1 VCLAQ
6 YADILNPT
14 AAKENFLPPCD
25 SLELE
30 QETRFTVNS
39 AAEME
44 KKNISPATGLT
55 YTNRS
60 VIIALIF
67 RMEKFMKIEQVEAYS
82 GLVKFLQ
89 LLSINIKIYL
99 VVVKHG
105 RMNYKD
111 NESFMSAFL

>member
-30 QETRFTVNS
+30 QETRFTDNS
-39 AAEME
+39 AAGME
-44 KKNISPATGLT
+44 KKYISPATGLT

-82 GLVKFLQ
+82 GPVQFLQ
-89 LLSINIKIYL
+89 LLSIKIYL

-111 NESFMSAFL
+111 TESDMSAFL

>member
-1 VCLAQ
+1 LFLAQ

-39 AAEME
+39 AAGME
-44 KKNISPATGLT
+44 KKYISPATGLT

-82 GLVKFLQ
+82 GPDKDFSVVIYFC
-89 LLSINIKIYL
+89 KIYL

-105 RMNYKD
+105 RMNYTD
-111 NESFMSAFL
+111 TESYMSAFL